1 MSDLTFEE
9 EKAELEERIRV
20 AIERIEVVKRP
31 NREKNELR
39 KLKQDAEHLEGI
51 ADKLEERNG

>member
-31 NREKNELR
+31 KREENELR
-39 KLKQDAEHLEGI
+39 KLKQDAEHLERI